1 MPRKRAVNEKVEKV
15 EKVKKAKEVVE
26 EVEESDESIDE
37 SIDESSDES
46 IDESSDVESVD
57 ETDDMTID
65 ETIAETEV
73 GESVEGVE
81 VDESVNEIEWHNVS
95 KDERITDTFMSHYE
109 YVRAL
114 AIRSKQISCGSKI
127 MLRDGERLRKEYSSE
142 EIAKMEIANKCCPL
156 IIIRRIPNGNVERWS
171 VNELEVFEY

>member
-46 IDESSDVESVD
+46 ISESSDVESVD
-57 ETDDMTID
+57 ETDDMTIA

-73 GESVEGVE
+73 GESVE